1 MKLLTATK
9 VAQHLDISVVTLNN
23 WYKWYDNP
31 QYQKPENT
39 PNLPAYSRRSGVR
52 SPRYWRE
59 EDLLQLEVFKVWLP
73 KGRGGVM
80 GEVSARY
87 WGERGERARKNKLY
101 NTEK

>member
-1 MKLLTATK
+1 MITHSTRNRRIHQIYPPTAGAAASA
-9 VAQHLDISVVTLNN
+9 VLAI
-23 WYKWYDNP
+23 
-31 QYQKPENT
+31 
-39 PNLPAYSRRSGVR
+39 G
-52 SPRYWRE
+52 E